1 MAKTIE
7 GLFYSESHEWVKVDG
22 ETAIIGISDHAQQA
36 MGNIVYVDMP
46 EEEDEVTA
54 NEDFGAVESVKAAS
68 DLISPVSGVV
78 VEVNEAL
85 ADAPELL
92 NKDAYENWIIK
103 VKMDDPDELKNLM
116 DAAAYEKFCENEDTK
131 TCGYGIFL
139 FSAYCCRH
147 RRDAEAHRR

>member
-22 ETAIIGISDHAQQA
+22 ENAIIGISDHAQKA
-36 MGNIVYVDMP
+36 IDKIVYVDMP
-46 EEEDEVTA
+46 EEDDAVTA

-68 DLISPVSGVV
+68 DLISPGSGVV

-103 VKMDDPDELKNLM
+103 VKMDDPEELKNLM
-116 DAAAYEKFCENEDTK
+116 DAAAYEKFCENEE
-131 TCGYGIFL
+131 
-139 FSAYCCRH
+139 H
-147 RRDAEAHRR
+147 

>member
-46 EEEDEVTA
+46 EEDDEVTT

-103 VKMDDPDELKNLM
+103 VKMDDPEELKNLM
-116 DAAAYEKFCENEDTK
+116 DAAAYEKFCENEE
-131 TCGYGIFL
+131 
-139 FSAYCCRH
+139 H
-147 RRDAEAHRR
+147 

>member
-103 VKMDDPDELKNLM
+103 VKMDDPEELKNLM
-116 DAAAYEKFCENEDTK
+116 EAAAYEKFCENEE
-131 TCGYGIFL
+131 
-139 FSAYCCRH
+139 H
-147 RRDAEAHRR
+147 

>member
-54 NEDFGAVESVKAAS
+54 TEDFGAVESVKAAS

-103 VKMDDPDELKNLM
+103 VKMDDPEELKNLM
-116 DAAAYEKFCENEDTK
+116 DAAAYEKFCENEE
-131 TCGYGIFL
+131 
-139 FSAYCCRH
+139 H
-147 RRDAEAHRR
+147 

>member
-46 EEEDEVTA
+46 EEDDEVTA
-54 NEDFGAVESVKAAS
+54 TEDFGAVESVKAAS

-103 VKMDDPDELKNLM
+103 VKMDDPEELKHLM
-116 DAAAYEKFCENEDTK
+116 DAAAYEKFCENEE
-131 TCGYGIFL
+131 
-139 FSAYCCRH
+139 H
-147 RRDAEAHRR
+147 

>member
-54 NEDFGAVESVKAAS
+54 NGDFVKAAS

-103 VKMDDPDELKNLM
+103 VKMDDPEELKNLM
-116 DAAAYEKFCENEDTK
+116 DAAAYEKFCENEE
-131 TCGYGIFL
+131 
-139 FSAYCCRH
+139 H
-147 RRDAEAHRR
+147 

>member
-103 VKMDDPDELKNLM
+103 VKMDDPEELKNLM
-116 DAAAYEKFCENEDTK
+116 DATAYEKFCENEE
-131 TCGYGIFL
+131 
-139 FSAYCCRH
+139 H
-147 RRDAEAHRR
+147 

>member
-103 VKMDDPDELKNLM
+103 VKMDDPEELKNLI
-116 DAAAYEKFCENEDTK
+116 DAAAYEKFCENEE
-131 TCGYGIFL
+131 
-139 FSAYCCRH
+139 H
-147 RRDAEAHRR
+147 

>member
-22 ETAIIGISDHAQQA
+22 ETAIIGISAHAQQA

-103 VKMDDPDELKNLM
+103 VKMDDPEELKNLM
-116 DAAAYEKFCENEDTK
+116 DAAAYEKFCENEE
-131 TCGYGIFL
+131 
-139 FSAYCCRH
+139 H
-147 RRDAEAHRR
+147 

>member
-103 VKMDDPDELKNLM
+103 VKMDDPEELKKIM
-116 DAAAYEKFCENEDTK
+116 DAAAYEKFCENEE
-131 TCGYGIFL
+131 
-139 FSAYCCRH
+139 H
-147 RRDAEAHRR
+147 

>member
-103 VKMDDPDELKNLM
+103 VKMDDPEELKNLM
-116 DAAAYEKFCENEDTK
+116 DAAAYEKFCENEE
-131 TCGYGIFL
+131 Y
-139 FSAYCCRH
+139 
-147 RRDAEAHRR
+147 

>member
-46 EEEDEVTA
+46 EEEDQVTA

-103 VKMDDPDELKNLM
+103 VKMDDPEELKNLM
-116 DAAAYEKFCENEDTK
+116 DAAAYEKFCENEE
-131 TCGYGIFL
+131 
-139 FSAYCCRH
+139 H
-147 RRDAEAHRR
+147 

>member
-68 DLISPVSGVV
+68 DLIAPVSGVV

-103 VKMDDPDELKNLM
+103 VKMDDPEELKNLM
-116 DAAAYEKFCENEDTK
+116 DAAAYEKFCENEE
-131 TCGYGIFL
+131 
-139 FSAYCCRH
+139 H
-147 RRDAEAHRR
+147 

>member
-1 MAKTIE
+1 MDKTIE

-78 VEVNEAL
+78 VEVNKAL

-103 VKMDDPDELKNLM
+103 VKMDDPEELKNLM
-116 DAAAYEKFCENEDTK
+116 DAAAYEKFCENEE
-131 TCGYGIFL
+131 
-139 FSAYCCRH
+139 H
-147 RRDAEAHRR
+147 

>member
-103 VKMDDPDELKNLM
+103 VKMGDPEELKNLM
-116 DAAAYEKFCENEDTK
+116 DAAAYEKFCENEE
-131 TCGYGIFL
+131 
-139 FSAYCCRH
+139 H
-147 RRDAEAHRR
+147 

>member
-54 NEDFGAVESVKAAS
+54 DEDFGAVESVKAAS

-92 NKDAYENWIIK
+92 NKDADENWIIK
-103 VKMDDPDELKNLM
+103 VKMDDHEELKNLM
-116 DAAAYEKFCENEDTK
+116 DAAAYEKFCENEE
-131 TCGYGIFL
+131 
-139 FSAYCCRH
+139 H
-147 RRDAEAHRR
+147 

>member
-22 ETAIIGISDHAQQA
+22 DTAIIGISDHAQQA

-68 DLISPVSGVV
+68 DIISPVSGVV

-103 VKMDDPDELKNLM
+103 VKMDDPEELKNLM
-116 DAAAYEKFCENEDTK
+116 DAAAYEKFCENEE
-131 TCGYGIFL
+131 
-139 FSAYCCRH
+139 H
-147 RRDAEAHRR
+147 

>member
-22 ETAIIGISDHAQQA
+22 ETATIGISDHAQQA

-46 EEEDEVTA
+46 EEDDEVTA

-103 VKMDDPDELKNLM
+103 VKMDDPEELKNLM
-116 DAAAYEKFCENEDTK
+116 DAAAYEKFCENEE
-131 TCGYGIFL
+131 
-139 FSAYCCRH
+139 H
-147 RRDAEAHRR
+147 

>member
-46 EEEDEVTA
+46 EEDDEVTA

-103 VKMDDPDELKNLM
+103 VKMDDSEELKNLM
-116 DAAAYEKFCENEDTK
+116 DAAAYEKFCENEE
-131 TCGYGIFL
+131 
-139 FSAYCCRH
+139 H
-147 RRDAEAHRR
+147 